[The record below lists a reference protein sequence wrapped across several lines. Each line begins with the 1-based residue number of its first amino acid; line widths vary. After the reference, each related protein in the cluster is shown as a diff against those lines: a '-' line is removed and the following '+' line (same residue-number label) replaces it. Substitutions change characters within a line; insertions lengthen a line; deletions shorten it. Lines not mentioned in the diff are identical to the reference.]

1 MRRRNAL
8 RNKLLN
14 NNFFDEEFAM
24 KIPESN
30 EITWEL
36 HNFIM
41 QGGNSI

>member
-1 MRRRNAL
+1 
-8 RNKLLN
+8 
-14 NNFFDEEFAM
+14 M

-41 QGGNSI
+41 QGGNSIQLVKFRVIKYFSLARQWKKLN